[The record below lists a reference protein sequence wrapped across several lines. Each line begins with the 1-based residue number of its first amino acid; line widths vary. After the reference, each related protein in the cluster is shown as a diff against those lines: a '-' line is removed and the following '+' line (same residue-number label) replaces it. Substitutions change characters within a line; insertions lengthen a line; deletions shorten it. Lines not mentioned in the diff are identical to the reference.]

1 MVEALNF
8 LPLKQNISIKKG
20 ATLNIKF
27 SLNNEDVINGT
38 VNLLNLTGYSFTLL
52 VRDRVSGATILTAST
67 GNGRI
72 TIALTAPTLTI
83 LVSATDMNAL
93 TSGDYEY
100 YLRGTDTGGVV
111 FDVLEGSF
119 LLGVL

>member
-27 SLNNEDVINGT
+27 SLYNEDVINRT
-38 VNLLNLTGYSFTLL
+38 INLLDLTGYSFTLL
-52 VRDRVSGATILTAST
+52 VRDRSSGATILTAST
-67 GNGRI
+67 DNGRI
-72 TIALTAPTLTI
+72 TIATTVPTLTI

-93 TSGDYEY
+93 TAGDYEY

-111 FDVLEGSF
+111 FDVLEGNF
-119 LLGVL
+119 LLEVL

>member
-27 SLNNEDVINGT
+27 SLYNEDALNGT

-93 TSGDYEY
+93 TPNDYEY
-100 YLRGTDTGGVV
+100 YLRGTDTAGVV

>member
-1 MVEALNF
+1 MEALNF

-27 SLNNEDVINGT
+27 SLYNEDVINGT
-38 VNLLNLTGYSFTLL
+38 LNLLDLTGYSFTLL
-52 VRDRVSGATILTAST
+52 VRDRVSGANILTAST
-67 GNGRI
+67 ANTRI